1 MNKDSRFRGNDKN
14 MTTRDLIQLKRNCE
28 VVEIPSGK
36 KAELLEGTEVWIMQS
51 LGGTFTVVTHQGLM
65 YSVSGK
71 DADVLGQEIP
81 PELKALNPMAEKSV
95 EEKIQALLRTCY
107 DPEIPHNIVDL
118 GLIYECKI
126 EDGEG
131 GKRVEIQM
139 TLTAP
144 GCGMG
149 DWLRQ
154 DVRNKILTLPEVKE
168 CFVEVVFDPPW
179 DRSRMHPALRR
190 ELN

>member
-1 MNKDSRFRGNDKN
+1 
-14 MTTRDLIQLKRNCE
+14 MTTRDLIKLKRNCDA
-28 VVEIPSGK
+28 VEIPSGK

-51 LGGTFTVVTHQGLM
+51 LGGRFTVVTHQGLM
-65 YSVSGK
+65 YSVSGE

-81 PELKALNPMAEKSV
+81 PEIKEMGQTADKSS
-95 EEKIQALLRTCY
+95 EEKIWALLRTCY

-118 GLIYECKI
+118 GLVYECKI
-126 EDGEG
+126 EDFEG

-154 DVRNKILTLPEVKE
+154 DVRNKIISLPEVKE

-190 ELN
+190 ELS

>member
-1 MNKDSRFRGNDKN
+1 
-14 MTTRDLIQLKRNCE
+14 MTTRDLLQLKRNCD
-28 VVEIPSGK
+28 VIEIPSGK
-36 KAELLEGTEVWIMQS
+36 KAELLEGTEVWIMQQ

-65 YSVSGK
+65 YSVAGK

-81 PELKALNPMAEKSV
+81 PEVKAVSQMADKTV
-95 EEKIQALLRTCY
+95 EEKIWALLRTCY

-179 DRSRMHPALRR
+179 DRSKMHPALRR
-190 ELN
+190 EFN

>member
-1 MNKDSRFRGNDKN
+1 
-14 MTTRDLIQLKRNCE
+14 MTTRDLLQLKRNCE
-28 VVEIPSGK
+28 AIEIPSGK
-36 KAELLEGTEVWIMQS
+36 KAELLEGTEVWIMQQ
-51 LGGTFTVVTHQGLM
+51 LGGAFTIVTHQGMM
-65 YSVSGK
+65 YSIAGK
-71 DADVLGQEIP
+71 DAEVLGREIP
-81 PELKALNPMAEKSV
+81 PELKAVGQMSDKPV
-95 EEKIQALLRTCY
+95 EEKIWALLRTCY

-118 GLIYECKI
+118 GLVYECKI

-154 DVRNKILTLPEVKE
+154 DVRNKVLSLPEVKE

-179 DRSRMHPALRR
+179 DRNRMHPALRR

>member
-1 MNKDSRFRGNDKN
+1 
-14 MTTRDLIQLKRNCE
+14 MTTRDLIQLKRNCDA
-28 VVEIPSGK
+28 VEIPSGK
-36 KAELLEGTEVWIMQS
+36 KAELLEGTEVWIMQQ

-65 YSVSGK
+65 YSVAGK
-71 DADVLGQEIP
+71 DAEVLGQEIP
-81 PELKALNPMAEKSV
+81 AEVKAAGQMNDKPV
-95 EEKIQALLRTCY
+95 EERIWALLRTCY

-126 EDGEG
+126 EDIQGG
-131 GKRVEIQM
+131 LPAGQAGKRVEIQM

-154 DVRNKILTLPEVKE
+154 DVRNKILTIPEIKE

-179 DRSRMHPALRR
+179 DRSKMHPALRR
-190 ELN
+190 EFN

>member
-1 MNKDSRFRGNDKN
+1 
-14 MTTRDLIQLKRNCE
+14 MTARDLFLIKRNCE
-28 VVEIPSGK
+28 VIEIPSGK
-36 KAELLEGTEVWIMQS
+36 RAELLEGTEVWIMQQ
-51 LGGTFTVVTHQGLM
+51 LGGTFTVVTHQGMM

-71 DADVLGQEIP
+71 DADALGQEIP
-81 PELKALNPMAEKSV
+81 PEIKAAAQMTDKPV
-95 EEKIQALLRTCY
+95 EEKIWALLRTCY

-118 GLIYECKI
+118 GLVYECKV
-126 EDGEG
+126 EDQEG

-154 DVRNKILTLPEVKE
+154 DVRNKILTIPEVKE

-179 DRSRMHPALRR
+179 DRSKMHPALRR
-190 ELN
+190 EFN

>member
-1 MNKDSRFRGNDKN
+1 
-14 MTTRDLIQLKRNCE
+14 MTTRDLLQLKRNCE
-28 VVEIPSGK
+28 AVEIPSGK

-51 LGGTFTVVTHQGLM
+51 LGGMFTVVTHQGLM
-65 YSVSGK
+65 YSVQGK
-71 DADVLGQEIP
+71 DADVLGQELP
-81 PELKALNPMAEKSV
+81 PELKAMEQMGEKPV

-118 GLIYECKI
+118 GLIYECKV
-126 EDGEG
+126 EDAEG

-149 DWLRQ
+149 EWLKQ
-154 DVRNKILTLPEVKE
+154 DVKNKVLDVTTVKI
-168 CFVEVVFDPPW
+168 CDVQLVFDPPW
-179 DRSRMHPALRR
+179 DKSKMHPALRR
-190 ELN
+190 EFM